1 MSIMLSSLTQSQNI
15 WDQNFEGLPSEKKK
29 EKYAHS
35 ANTHGPSKVTKF
47 YKKYPWGVMIKS
59 TVVTP
64 WKEISW
70 GYDQQYICHQGLW
83 STKHLSPHGVMNN
96 STLIKLN

>member
-1 MSIMLSSLTQSQNI
+1 
-15 WDQNFEGLPSEKKK
+15 
-29 EKYAHS
+29 
-35 ANTHGPSKVTKF
+35 
-47 YKKYPWGVMIKS
+47 MIKS

-96 STLIKLN
+96 STLRFIIEFPVNKNKFLLLKIISWKPHLKDYKIGREHFN